1 MNGIMDSVKVQG
13 FCTLGKIELTSG
25 STVLSLYSHFEIL
38 LGGIGNNF
46 SKELSK
52 LRSMLSFLKSC
63 LLPVK
68 TDFRIAFPVSYSC
81 HGEIHS
87 NFGALTFK
95 VSTEILDD
103 VFRGTLG
110 NTYHMFCSP
119 CLLVFIHYS
128 KLGSGSLTDRTYLRS
143 CFTFINITTYL
154 TYKFHNSFSFSCIKY
169 LFDN

>member
-1 MNGIMDSVKVQG
+1 
-13 FCTLGKIELTSG
+13 
-25 STVLSLYSHFEIL
+25 
-38 LGGIGNNF
+38 
-46 SKELSK
+46 
-52 LRSMLSFLKSC
+52 MLSFLKSC

-154 TYKFHNSFSFSCIKY
+154 TYILHTSFLLFFFIFFILFYAVWNISNVKLWFSSQKLPFILLWRRQGKDRKNGYNVLWSFLQNLRLPVY
-169 LFDN
+169 R